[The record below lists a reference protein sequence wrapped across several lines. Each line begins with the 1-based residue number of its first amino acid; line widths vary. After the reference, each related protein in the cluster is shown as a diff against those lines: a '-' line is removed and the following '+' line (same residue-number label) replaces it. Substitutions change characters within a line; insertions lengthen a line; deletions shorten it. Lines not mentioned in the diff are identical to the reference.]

1 MKDEVEK
8 KHPEGLEQ
16 FKKAIQE
23 SWNSLSQGIID
34 KCINHLE
41 AEMEKILENSGE
53 FAN

>member
-34 KCINHLE
+34 KCIIE